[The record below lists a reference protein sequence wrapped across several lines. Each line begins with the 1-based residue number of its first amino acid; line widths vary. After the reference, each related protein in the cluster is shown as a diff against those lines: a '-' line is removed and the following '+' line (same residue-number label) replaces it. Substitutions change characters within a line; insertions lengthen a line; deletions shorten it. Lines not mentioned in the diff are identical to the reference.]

1 MMLKPQPRDPSEPYD
16 PHKDAYLCW
25 LDAIEAIRLRKIA
38 SGEIKAEPTEDLRRA
53 V

>member
-1 MMLKPQPRDPSEPYD
+1 MLPPMPRDPSEEYC

-38 SGEIKAEPTEDLRRA
+38 SGEIKPMSKEEAA
-53 V
+53 